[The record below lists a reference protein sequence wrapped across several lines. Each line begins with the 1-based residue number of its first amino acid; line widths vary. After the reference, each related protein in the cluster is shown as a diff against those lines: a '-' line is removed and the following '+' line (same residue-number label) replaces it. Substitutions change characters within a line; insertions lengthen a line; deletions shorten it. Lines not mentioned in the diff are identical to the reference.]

1 MQRGTTGDGG
11 GGLSRFRSA
20 PATWLEAL
28 LESDT
33 ESEVIL
39 NPSSPILH
47 TPNKPPPHP
56 STPKLK
62 LETGGATR
70 FTGDPGLFES
80 GGSSNF
86 LRQNSSPAE
95 FLSHISSDGYFSN
108 YGIPSSLDYLSPSVD
123 VSQSAKRTR
132 DDDSESSPRKLV
144 SQLKGES
151 SGQLHGSGGSLDA
164 EMENLMDDLVPCKV
178 RAKRGCA
185 THPRSIAERVV
196 HVLLLCKVRRTRISD
211 RIRKLQELVP
221 NMDKQTN
228 TADMLEEA
236 VEYVKFLQRQIQ
248 VIHEFTPVIEYPE
261 IQWKRK

>member
-33 ESEVIL
+33 ENEVIL

-144 SQLKGES
+144 SQLVS
-151 SGQLHGSGGSLDA
+151 ISLTTY
-164 EMENLMDDLVPCKV
+164 PKV
-178 RAKRGCA
+178 
-185 THPRSIAERVV
+185 
-196 HVLLLCKVRRTRISD
+196 
-211 RIRKLQELVP
+211 
-221 NMDKQTN
+221 
-228 TADMLEEA
+228 
-236 VEYVKFLQRQIQ
+236 
-248 VIHEFTPVIEYPE
+248 
-261 IQWKRK
+261 